1 MSTAHQDKCVQLSFK
16 GSPMEVGYAHGRAV
30 KALLRKNNEQYIG
43 GMARAG
49 LLDTGQMRREAMPW
63 FETVAPRY
71 REELEGIARGAGIPP
86 TKMIEWLYGSCYAV
100 SGGCTSV
107 IASIAGRT
115 WIAHN
120 NDWHDFGSHRWTS
133 AIVRHVEGRIPNLV
147 FGLQGDV
154 AAVVGVNR
162 ERLWLNMNG
171 FFANDEH
178 RPHTPVIPYPL
189 VIREALETCRSIGDV
204 EDLLRECDRDAG
216 LAIYAVDGKTGEAAV
231 IECGLGTYIRRDPV
245 ESKTVVSCSRDLSIR
260 EVRDEEAV
268 LPDVPIFGSNTRERI
283 ARLRELLAAPMT
295 DPPADLIRVVAD
307 PGVEASDT
315 LYSNVACPETGEV
328 WFGSGGLPAAS
339 AGTWQRIEWPWEY
352 DH

>member
-1 MSTAHQDKCVQLSFK
+1 MTAGAGNVMCFE
-16 GSPMEVGYAHGRAV
+16 GSPWDVGYAQGLAV
-30 KALLRKNNEQYIG
+30 KDTLRGNQEEYIG

-71 REELEGIARGAGIPP
+71 REELEGIARGAGIPL

-231 IECGLGTYIRRDPV
+231 IECGFGTYTRRDPV

-260 EVRDEEAV
+260 EVPDEEAV

-307 PGVEASDT
+307 PEVEASDT

-339 AGTWQRIEWPWEY
+339 AGTWQRIEWPWED